1 MLSTLALIAA
11 LSATPGQGKGLTLS
25 EGRLTHGIFGP
36 TRTKNAFLPGD
47 SVFVAFD
54 INGITVDK
62 QGKVL
67 YSTAVEVTDAKG
79 NVVFRQPAR
88 DQEAVISLGGGELPG
103 YAQVDIGLEQ
113 PKGDY
118 MVNVTVTDRTTKQSK
133 TISQKFTVLPLAFG
147 VVRGSLTRDP
157 EGRLPAGLLM
167 TGQGVF
173 LNFAV
178 VGFARDKKNKE
189 LPHVDLE
196 LRILDEKGNPTT
208 ALPLPGSIKADV
220 PSKAVL
226 LPAQYFIALN
236 RPGKYTV
243 QLKASCKVCGA
254 SLTESFP
261 LIVNPHLK

>member
-11 LSATPGQGKGLTLS
+11 LSAAPGQAKGLTLS
-25 EGRLTHGIFGP
+25 DGRLTHGIFGP
-36 TRTKNAFLPGD
+36 TRTKAEFLPGD

-79 NVVFRQPAR
+79 DAVFRQPAR

-103 YAQVDIGLEQ
+103 YAQVDVGLEQ

-118 MVNVTVTDRTTKQSK
+118 TVAVTVTDRVTKQSQ
-133 TISQKFTVLPLAFG
+133 TLRQKFKVLPLAFG
-147 VVRGSLTRDP
+147 VVRGTLTRDP
-157 EGRLPAGLLM
+157 DGRLPAGLLM

-178 VGFARDKKNKE
+178 VGFARDKSSKE
-189 LPHVDLE
+189 QPHVELE

-208 ALPLPGSIKADV
+208 ALPLPGSIKSDV

-226 LPAQYFIALN
+226 LPAQYFLALN

-243 QLKASCKVCGA
+243 ELKVSCKVCGA
-254 SLTESFP
+254 DLKESFP
-261 LIVNPHLK
+261 LIVNPRPK